1 MKILHT
7 SDWHL
12 GQSFFTKSRKKEH
25 AAFLKWFL
33 QQVEAHQIDAI
44 IVAGDVFDT
53 GTPPSYARELY
64 HAFIGELQSK
74 QCTLVVLGGNH
85 DSVSVL
91 NESKAL
97 LKYLNSHVIA
107 STYGELSEQV
117 IALNDRKGQPRAV
130 LCAVPFIRPRDVLIS
145 EAGQSATDKRQAL
158 GDAIKQHYAS
168 LYNEASSLRTS
179 LEEEQGKEG
188 SENSA
193 AIPIIATG
201 HLTALGVS
209 QSESVRDIYI
219 GTLEGFD
226 ATGFPPADYI
236 ALGHIHRP
244 QKVAKTEHIRYSGSP
259 IPLSFDELNTQK
271 QVVLVS
277 FDTESTTPIIS
288 TLPVPRFQAME
299 VIKGDLK
306 AIEEAI
312 NKSEAIRFASQ
323 IDDDVNTKSAPL
335 ASDKAMSTKDK
346 ALSAADQA
354 LSAADQ
360 AHSATEQTFS
370 AKDPVWLCIEV
381 ETEDYL
387 TDLQQRIQSLLEGKN
402 AEILQL
408 KRKRKRTVNSL
419 TEKQNVQ
426 LSELSVNE
434 VFEARLALEAIND
447 DPSRETEDA
456 LSENES
462 CADVAED
469 PGSEKTLSRI
479 NRIRQLFNK
488 AVERVH
494 INDEDAEVLG
504 ETSKSN
510 TAGYNSDKTSSQN
523 ESDVSPTSTG
533 ESEQDQYRVHK
544 QDHKGK
550 GE

>member
-12 GQSFFTKSRKKEH
+12 GQSFFTKSRKNEH
-25 AAFLKWFL
+25 AAFLKWLL
-33 QQVEAHQIDAI
+33 QQVEVHQIDAI

-64 HAFIGELQSK
+64 HAFIGELQGM

-117 IALNDRKGQPRAV
+117 ITLNDRKGQPSAV
-130 LCAVPFIRPRDVLIS
+130 LCAVPFIRPRDVLVS
-145 EAGQSATDKRQAL
+145 EAGQSGTDKRQAL
-158 GDAIKQHYAS
+158 GGAIKQHYGA
-168 LYNEASSLRTS
+168 LYNEALSLRAS
-179 LEEEQGKEG
+179 IEEKQGKEG
-188 SENSA
+188 SKNSA

-226 ATGFPPADYI
+226 AKGFPPADYI

-271 QVVLVS
+271 QVVLITFES
-277 FDTESTTPIIS
+277 ESTTPTIS
-288 TLPVPRFQAME
+288 TLPVPCFQAME

-306 AIEEAI
+306 AIEAAI
-312 NKSEAIRFASQ
+312 NKSDVITLASQ
-323 IDDDVNTKSAPL
+323 TDDAVSEVDNAIS
-335 ASDKAMSTKDK
+335 S
-346 ALSAADQA
+346 
-354 LSAADQ
+354 
-360 AHSATEQTFS
+360 
-370 AKDPVWLCIEV
+370 KDPVWLCIEV

-387 TDLQQRIQSLLEGKN
+387 TDLQQRIQGLLEGKN

-408 KRKRKRTVNSL
+408 KRKRKRTINSL

-426 LSELSVNE
+426 LSELSVND
-434 VFEARLALEAIND
+434 VFEARLALESIEDNSTTESAQETLLD
-447 DPSRETEDA
+447 DDQSARETKEA
-456 LSENES
+456 
-462 CADVAED
+462 
-469 PGSEKTLSRI
+469 GSEKSASRI
-479 NRIRQLFNK
+479 NRIRRLFNE
-488 AVERVH
+488 AVEQVH
-494 INDEDAEVLG
+494 TNDEDAEVSVEATLA
-504 ETSKSN
+504 N
-510 TAGYNSDKTSSQN
+510 TTEN
-523 ESDVSPTSTG
+523 
-533 ESEQDQYRVHK
+533 
-544 QDHKGK
+544 K

>member
-1 MKILHT
+1 MRFSISNATSLVHFYMKILHT

-12 GQSFFTKSRKKEH
+12 GQSFFTKSRKNEH
-25 AAFLKWFL
+25 AAFLKWLL
-33 QQVEAHQIDAI
+33 QQVEVHQIDAI

-64 HAFIGELQSK
+64 HAFIGELQGM

-117 IALNDRKGQPRAV
+117 ITLNDRKGQPSAV
-130 LCAVPFIRPRDVLIS
+130 MCAVPFIRPRDVLVS
-145 EAGQSATDKRQAL
+145 EAGQSGTDKRQAL
-158 GDAIKQHYAS
+158 GDAIKQHYGA
-168 LYNEASSLRTS
+168 LYNEALSLRAS
-179 LEEEQGKEG
+179 IEEKQGEEG
-188 SENSA
+188 SKNSA

-226 ATGFPPADYI
+226 AKGFPPADYI

-271 QVVLVS
+271 QVVLITFES
-277 FDTESTTPIIS
+277 ESTTPTIS

-306 AIEEAI
+306 AIEAAI
-312 NKSEAIRFASQ
+312 NKSEAIALASQ
-323 IDDDVNTKSAPL
+323 TDDAV
-335 ASDKAMSTKDK
+335 
-346 ALSAADQA
+346 
-354 LSAADQ
+354 
-360 AHSATEQTFS
+360 SATDNAIS
-370 AKDPVWLCIEV
+370 PKDPVWLCIEV

-387 TDLQQRIQSLLEGKN
+387 TDLQQRIQGLLEGRN

-426 LSELSVNE
+426 LSELSVND
-434 VFEARLALEAIND
+434 VFEARLALESIEDNTTSESAPTESAQATLLD
-447 DPSRETEDA
+447 DDQSTRSMEQA
-456 LSENES
+456 
-462 CADVAED
+462 
-469 PGSEKTLSRI
+469 GSEKNAPRI
-479 NRIRQLFNK
+479 NRIRQLFNE
-488 AVERVH
+488 AVEQVH
-494 INDEDAEVLG
+494 TNDEDAEVPV
-504 ETSKSN
+504 ETSLAN
-510 TAGYNSDKTSSQN
+510 TTDN
-523 ESDVSPTSTG
+523 
-533 ESEQDQYRVHK
+533 
-544 QDHKGK
+544 K

>member
-1 MKILHT
+1 MRFSISNATSLVHFYMKILHT

-12 GQSFFTKSRKKEH
+12 GQSFFTKSRKNEH
-25 AAFLKWFL
+25 AAFLKWLL
-33 QQVEAHQIDAI
+33 QQVEVHQIDAI

-64 HAFIGELQSK
+64 HAFIGELQGM

-117 IALNDRKGQPRAV
+117 ITLNDRKGQPSAV
-130 LCAVPFIRPRDVLIS
+130 LCAVPFIRPRDVLVS
-145 EAGQSATDKRQAL
+145 EAGQSGTDKRQAL
-158 GDAIKQHYAS
+158 GDAIKQHYGA
-168 LYNEASSLRTS
+168 LYNEALSLRAS
-179 LEEEQGKEG
+179 IEEKQEEEG
-188 SENSA
+188 SKNSA

-226 ATGFPPADYI
+226 AKGFPPADYI

-271 QVVLVS
+271 QVVLITFES
-277 FDTESTTPIIS
+277 ESTTPTIS

-306 AIEEAI
+306 AIEAAI
-312 NKSEAIRFASQ
+312 NKSDATTLASQTDDAVSEVDKAVSEEDNAIR
-323 IDDDVNTKSAPL
+323 P
-335 ASDKAMSTKDK
+335 
-346 ALSAADQA
+346 
-354 LSAADQ
+354 
-360 AHSATEQTFS
+360 
-370 AKDPVWLCIEV
+370 KDPVWLCIEV

-387 TDLQQRIQSLLEGKN
+387 TDLQQRIQGLLEGKN

-408 KRKRKRTVNSL
+408 KRKRKRMVNSL

-426 LSELSVNE
+426 LSELSVND
-434 VFEARLALEAIND
+434 VFEARLALESIEDNTTSESAPTESAQATLLD
-447 DPSRETEDA
+447 DDQSPRA
-456 LSENES
+456 MKQ
-462 CADVAED
+462 A
-469 PGSEKTLSRI
+469 GSEKSASRI
-479 NRIRQLFNK
+479 NRIRQLFNE
-488 AVERVH
+488 AVEQVH
-494 INDEDAEVLG
+494 TNDEDAEVPV
-504 ETSKSN
+504 ETSLAN
-510 TAGYNSDKTSSQN
+510 TTEN
-523 ESDVSPTSTG
+523 
-533 ESEQDQYRVHK
+533 
-544 QDHKGK
+544 K

>member
-1 MKILHT
+1 MRFSISNATSLVHFYMKILHT

-12 GQSFFTKSRKKEH
+12 GQSFFTKSRKNEH
-25 AAFLKWFL
+25 AAFLKWLL
-33 QQVEAHQIDAI
+33 QQVEVHQIDAI

-64 HAFIGELQSK
+64 HAFIGELQGM

-117 IALNDRKGQPRAV
+117 ITLNDRKGQPSAV
-130 LCAVPFIRPRDVLIS
+130 LCAVPFIRPRDVLVS
-145 EAGQSATDKRQAL
+145 EAGQSGTDKRQAL
-158 GDAIKQHYAS
+158 GDAIKQHYGT
-168 LYNEASSLRTS
+168 LYNEALSLRAS
-179 LEEEQGKEG
+179 MEEKRIKDG

-226 ATGFPPADYI
+226 AKGFPPADYI

-271 QVVLVS
+271 QVVLITFES
-277 FDTESTTPIIS
+277 ESTTPTIS

-306 AIEEAI
+306 AIEAAI
-312 NKSEAIRFASQ
+312 NKSDAITLASQTHDDSNTNSAPVANQKADSAMDNAIR
-323 IDDDVNTKSAPL
+323 P
-335 ASDKAMSTKDK
+335 
-346 ALSAADQA
+346 
-354 LSAADQ
+354 
-360 AHSATEQTFS
+360 
-370 AKDPVWLCIEV
+370 KDPVWLCIEV

-387 TDLQQRIQSLLEGKN
+387 TDLQQRIQGLLEGKN

-426 LSELSVNE
+426 LSELSVND
-434 VFEARLALEAIND
+434 VFEARLALESIEDNPTSESAPTESAQATLLD
-447 DPSRETEDA
+447 DDQSTRAMEQA
-456 LSENES
+456 
-462 CADVAED
+462 
-469 PGSEKTLSRI
+469 GSEKSASRI
-479 NRIRQLFNK
+479 NRIRQLFNE
-488 AVERVH
+488 AVEQVH
-494 INDEDAEVLG
+494 TNDEDAEAPV
-504 ETSKSN
+504 ETSLAN
-510 TAGYNSDKTSSQN
+510 TTEN
-523 ESDVSPTSTG
+523 
-533 ESEQDQYRVHK
+533 
-544 QDHKGK
+544 K